1 VRGFFSKK
9 NVVAQRNNCLY
20 SNLPL
25 VTLRA
30 PKKSMQN
37 MEQAMQR
44 KIIGRLIVLTTTFAL
59 IAPVLADTTAEDAK
73 DYRISIMTTL
83 RGHIGA
89 SSMTVRGLVDDHGQ
103 LAAHADGLANGVAEL
118 KHVFQE
124 GSIVDDSEAL
134 PVIWEQPEKFA
145 AAMKK
150 SAEATVAFQEAVSTG
165 DSEAIGAAFRNV
177 GMSCRGC
184 HDDFRVAHD

>member
-1 VRGFFSKK
+1 
-9 NVVAQRNNCLY
+9 
-20 SNLPL
+20 
-25 VTLRA
+25 
-30 PKKSMQN
+30 MQN

-44 KIIGRLIVLTTTFAL
+44 KIIGRVIVLTTTLAL

-83 RGHIGA
+83 RGHVGA

-145 AAMKK
+145 AAIKK
-150 SAEATVAFQEAVSTG
+150 SEDATVVFQEAVSAG

>member
-1 VRGFFSKK
+1 MHKK
-9 NVVAQRNNCLY
+9 LASRFIALAT
-20 SNLPL
+20 
-25 VTLRA
+25 TL
-30 PKKSMQN
+30 
-37 MEQAMQR
+37 
-44 KIIGRLIVLTTTFAL
+44 AL
-59 IAPVLADTTAEDAK
+59 ITPVLADTTAEDAK
-73 DYRISIMTTL
+73 DYRVSIMTTL

-89 SSMTVRGLVDDHGQ
+89 TSMTVRGLVGDHGQ

-145 AAMKK
+145 AAIKK
-150 SAEATVAFQEAVSTG
+150 AEDATVAFQEAVSGG
-165 DSEAIGAAFRNV
+165 DSQAIGAAFRNV

-184 HDDFRVAHD
+184 HDNFRVAHD

>member
-1 VRGFFSKK
+1 MQKK
-9 NVVAQRNNCLY
+9 LTSRV
-20 SNLPL
+20 
-25 VTLRA
+25 
-30 PKKSMQN
+30 
-37 MEQAMQR
+37 
-44 KIIGRLIVLTTTFAL
+44 IVLATTLAL

-89 SSMTVRGLVDDHGQ
+89 TSMTVRGLVDDHGQ

-118 KHVFQE
+118 KHVFQK

-145 AAMKK
+145 AAIKK
-150 SAEATVAFQEAVSTG
+150 SEDATVAFQEAVSTG
-165 DSEAIGAAFRNV
+165 DSEVIGAAFRNV

-184 HDDFRVAHD
+184 HDDFRVAQD

>member
-1 VRGFFSKK
+1 MQKK
-9 NVVAQRNNCLY
+9 ITSRV
-20 SNLPL
+20 
-25 VTLRA
+25 
-30 PKKSMQN
+30 
-37 MEQAMQR
+37 
-44 KIIGRLIVLTTTFAL
+44 IVLATTLAL

-118 KHVFQE
+118 KYVFQE

-145 AAMKK
+145 AAIKK
-150 SAEATVAFQEAVSTG
+150 SEGATVAFQEAVSTG

>member
-1 VRGFFSKK
+1 MQKK
-9 NVVAQRNNCLY
+9 ITSRV
-20 SNLPL
+20 
-25 VTLRA
+25 
-30 PKKSMQN
+30 
-37 MEQAMQR
+37 
-44 KIIGRLIVLTTTFAL
+44 IVLATTLAL

-89 SSMTVRGLVDDHGQ
+89 TSMTVRGLVDDHGQ

-118 KHVFQE
+118 KHVFQK

-145 AAMKK
+145 AAIKK
-150 SAEATVAFQEAVSTG
+150 SEDATVAFQEAVSTG

-184 HDDFRVAHD
+184 HDDFRVAQD